1 MPPRIPEPQGAV
13 AIDSGSESRES
24 LDSSRHS
31 GDSGL
36 HVSDMQSSG
45 EESSDDFASED
56 CDALINEISR

>member
-1 MPPRIPEPQGAV
+1 M

-31 GDSGL
+31 SDSGL

-56 CDALINEISR
+56 CDALINEISRWANIH